1 MNKKRVYDL
10 PTRVFH
16 WIFAGCFLTAFTI
29 ANTVDD
35 DGSGFS
41 YHMIAGMVMVFT
53 VMWRIV
59 WGVIG
64 SPHARFTDFSLQPA
78 ELANYLKKALIGTTR
93 FWSGH
98 NPASSW
104 AAIIM
109 MLLALGLG
117 ITGYL
122 MISSPGGESL
132 EDVHEVLANSFIVI
146 VLLHIAGIIMH
157 TVKHKDPIS
166 KSMIDGYKQHVPD
179 TELPVSAHTASG
191 LVVLALS
198 LGVGLYLLG
207 NYNPDSR
214 TLSIAGSTLQL
225 TEFEDDAHEYGHDDD
240 HDDDHDEDDD

>member
-1 MNKKRVYDL
+1 MNGKRVYDL

-16 WIFAGCFLTAFTI
+16 WIFAGGFLTAFAI

-41 YHMIAGMVMVFT
+41 YHMIAGMVMVFA
-53 VMWRIV
+53 VIWRIV
-59 WGVIG
+59 WGLIG
-64 SPHARFTDFSLQPA
+64 SPHARFTDFVLRPA
-78 ELANYLKKALIGTTR
+78 ELFGYLKSSLNGTAR

-122 MISSPGGESL
+122 MISSPVGESL

-146 VLLHIAGIIMH
+146 VLLHIAGIILH
-157 TVKHKDPIS
+157 TVKHKDPIG
-166 KSMIDGYKQHVPD
+166 KSMVHGDKQHVPD
-179 TELPVSAHTASG
+179 AELPVSSHTAIG
-191 LVVLALS
+191 LALLVMS
-198 LGVGLYLLG
+198 FGVAIYLFD

-214 TLSIAGSTLQL
+214 ALSIAGSTWQL
-225 TEFEDDAHEYGHDDD
+225 TEFEDDAHEYD
-240 HDDDHDEDDD
+240 HDHD

>member
-1 MNKKRVYDL
+1 MSRKRVYDL

-35 DGSGFS
+35 GGAGFS

-64 SPHARFTDFSLQPA
+64 SSHARFTDFSLRPA
-78 ELANYLKKALIGTTR
+78 ELASYLKNALSGTTR

-104 AAIIM
+104 AAMIM

-122 MISSPGGESL
+122 MISSPMGESL
-132 EDVHEVLANSFIVI
+132 EDVHEVLANGFIVM

-157 TVKHKDPIS
+157 TVKHKDPIG
-166 KSMIDGYKQHVPD
+166 KSMIGGHKQHVPD
-179 TELPVSAHTASG
+179 NELSVSAHTATG
-191 LVVLALS
+191 VMVLVLS
-198 LGVGLYLLG
+198 IGVGVYLLA

-214 TLSIAGSTLQL
+214 ALSIVGSTLQL
-225 TEFEDDAHEYGHDDD
+225 TEFEDDNHEHGHDDNYE
-240 HDDDHDEDDD
+240 EDDD

>member
-1 MNKKRVYDL
+1 MNGKNMNGKRVYDL

-16 WIFAGCFLTAFTI
+16 WVFAGCFLTAFAI

-35 DGSGFS
+35 DGPGFS
-41 YHMIAGMVMVFT
+41 YHMIAGMVMVFALI
-53 VMWRIV
+53 WRIG

-64 SPHARFTDFSLQPA
+64 SPHARFTDFSLRPA
-78 ELANYLKKALIGTTR
+78 ELANYLKNSLVGKTR
-93 FWSGH
+93 LWSGH

-104 AAIIM
+104 AAIVM

-122 MISSPGGESL
+122 MIASPVGESL
-132 EDVHEVLANSFIVI
+132 EDVHEVLANTFIVV

-157 TVKHKDPIS
+157 TVKHKDPIG
-166 KSMIDGYKQHVPD
+166 KSMIDGHKRHVPG
-179 TELPVSAHTASG
+179 TELPVASHTASG

-198 LGVGLYLLG
+198 LGVGIYLLG
-207 NYNPDSR
+207 SYNPDSR

-225 TEFEDDAHEYGHDDD
+225 TEFEDEAQEYGHG
-240 HDDDHDEDDD
+240 HEEDDD